1 MKHYELTYLITPDLS
16 EEELNSFQKIINGF
30 IQEEGGVSTKSRMPL
45 RKKLAYSIK
54 KMGTAYL
61 GILNFNLAPERL
73 EEFEKKI
80 RLQSQILR
88 YLILTKKPTLI
99 RETPPPLI
107 SFERPEEIRIEKAAK
122 EKSFLKKSIKPKE
135 EKVELKE
142 IEKKLE
148 EILGE

>member
-16 EEELNSFQKIINGF
+16 EEELNSFQKIIKGF
-30 IQEEGGVSTKSRMPL
+30 IQEEGGVLTESRMPL
-45 RKKLAYSIK
+45 RRKLAYSIK

-80 RLQSQILR
+80 RLQGQILR

-99 RETPPPLI
+99 PPSLI
-107 SFERPEEIRIEKAAK
+107 SFKRPEAIRIEKAAK
-122 EKSFLKKSIKPKE
+122 EKSSIKKSIKPKE

-148 EILGE
+148 EILGEI

>member
-1 MKHYELTYLITPDLS
+1 MKLYELTYLITPNLS
-16 EEELNSFQKIINGF
+16 EEELNSFQKVINGF
-30 IQEEGGVSTKSRMPL
+30 IKEEGGVLAAGRMPL
-45 RKKLAYSIK
+45 RRKLAYSIK

-88 YLILTKKPTLI
+88 YLILTKKPAPL
-99 RETPPPLI
+99 REIPPSLI
-107 SFERPEEIRIEKAAK
+107 SFERPEAIRIEKTAK